1 MSFGK
6 LLYSRV
12 PIANNTILYTIFAK
26 RVDLTLCSYHKKE
39 NNSSVKVGAGGNFKR
54 GNEYFCGFPGD
65 NGFMGVHLPPNSG
78 SVNIKCVQLFA
89 HQSYLH
95 KVVV

>member
-39 NNSSVKVGAGGNFKR
+39 NNSSVKVGAGATLKEIMSISAAFLVIMVSWVYTYPQTQ
-54 GNEYFCGFPGD
+54 E
-65 NGFMGVHLPPNSG
+65 V
-78 SVNIKCVQLFA
+78 
-89 HQSYLH
+89 
-95 KVVV
+95 